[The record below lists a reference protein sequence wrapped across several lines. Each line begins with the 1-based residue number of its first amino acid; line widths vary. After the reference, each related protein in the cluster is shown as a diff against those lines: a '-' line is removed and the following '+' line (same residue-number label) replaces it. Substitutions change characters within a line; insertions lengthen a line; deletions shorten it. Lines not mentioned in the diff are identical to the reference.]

1 MNRLLLLVLSLG
13 FSVPVYA
20 ADLLE
25 VYRQALSQD
34 AVYASARAAWQ
45 AGQEKLPQGRAL
57 LLPSVNLTGNTTYNQ
72 TGTQVRDPSV
82 PGRQSQFNSNGITI
96 SLIQPLFNKQSFDQ
110 YLESKSQLAQSDAQ
124 LSVVMQDL
132 IVRVSQAYFDVLAA
146 QDNLAFV
153 AAQKAAIAEQLAS
166 AKRNFE
172 VGTATITDTNDA
184 QARFDLVVSQEIAT
198 QNDLEVKKQALAQI
212 IGSVPASLKLLA
224 INLPLSP
231 PEPNDMGR
239 WVEAAQA
246 NSPQIKVQ
254 EATLEI
260 AKRELERN
268 RGGHYPTINLVG
280 SFGQNAAGATN
291 LSSGSITIPNDT
303 TTKQIGVQLN
313 LPIYQG
319 GGQQSLVRGAIANQ
333 EKAKQDLESARRS
346 VTFSTRQAFLGVTSG
361 IAQVKALA
369 QALVSNQ
376 TSLDSTKLGQEVGVR
391 TEVDVLN
398 AQQQLYS
405 AKRDLAQARYNF
417 ILSQLRLKS
426 AAGQLSEDDL
436 AEINQWLRQPQ

>member
-1 MNRLLLLVLSLG
+1 MNRLLLLFLSFGLG
-13 FSVPVYA
+13 LPVHA

-34 AVYASARAAWQ
+34 AVYASAQAVWQ

-57 LLPSVNLTGNTTYNQ
+57 LLPSVNVTGNTTYNQ
-72 TGTQVRDPSV
+72 INTQVRNPSV
-82 PGRQSQFNSNGITI
+82 PGIQSQFNSNGITI
-96 SLIQPLFNKQSFDQ
+96 SLIQPLYNKQSIDQ

-124 LSVVMQDL
+124 LSVATQDL

-146 QDNLAFV
+146 QDNLDFV
-153 AAQKAAIAEQLAS
+153 SAQKAAIAEQLAS

-184 QARFDLVVSQEIAT
+184 QARYDLVTSQEIAAL
-198 QNDLEVKKQALAQI
+198 NDLEVKKQALAQI
-212 IGSVPASLKLLA
+212 IGSMPASLKLLSTD
-224 INLPLSP
+224 LPLSL

-239 WVEAAQA
+239 WVGAAQA

-254 EATLEI
+254 EAALEV
-260 AKRELERN
+260 AKREVERN

-280 SFGQNAAGATN
+280 SYGQNGTGASN
-291 LSSGSITIPNDT
+291 LANGTVTIANDT
-303 TTKQIGVQLN
+303 TSKQIGVQLN
-313 LPIYQG
+313 MPIYQG
-319 GGQQSLVRGAIANQ
+319 GGQQSLVRQAIANQ
-333 EKAKQDLESARRS
+333 EKAKQDLENARRS
-346 VTFSTRQAFLGVTSG
+346 VTYSTRQAFLGVTSG
-361 IAQVKALA
+361 VAQVKALG

-376 TSLDSTKLGQEVGVR
+376 TSLDSTKLGREVGVR

-398 AQQQLYS
+398 AQQLLYS

-436 AEINQWLRQPQ
+436 AEINRWLR

>member
-13 FSVPVYA
+13 LGLPAHA

-25 VYRQALSQD
+25 IYRQALSQD
-34 AVYASARAAWQ
+34 AAYGSARAAWQ

-57 LLPSVNLTGNTTYNQ
+57 LLPSVNLSGNTTYNQ
-72 TGTQVRDPSV
+72 TNTQLRNPSI
-82 PGRQSQFNSNGITI
+82 PGIQSQFNSNGITV
-96 SLIQPLFNKQSFDQ
+96 SLIQPLFNKQSIDQ

-124 LSVVMQDL
+124 LGVAAQDL

-146 QDNLAFV
+146 QDNLDFIT
-153 AAQKAAIAEQLAS
+153 AQKAAIAEQLAS

-184 QARFDLVVSQEIAT
+184 QARYDLVVSQEIAA

-212 IGSVPASLKLLA
+212 IGSVPTSLKLLVTS
-224 INLPLSP
+224 LPLSLP
-231 PEPNDMGR
+231 DPNDMGR

-254 EATLEI
+254 EAALEV
-260 AKRELERN
+260 AKQEVERN
-268 RGGHYPTINLVG
+268 RGGHYPIINLVG
-280 SFGQNAAGATN
+280 SYGQNATGATN
-291 LSSGSITIPNDT
+291 LASGSIAIPNDT

-313 LPIYQG
+313 MPIYQG
-319 GGQQSLVRGAIANQ
+319 GGQQSLVRQAIANQ
-333 EKAKQDLESARRS
+333 DKAKQDLENTRRS

-361 IAQVKALA
+361 VAQVKALE
-369 QALVSNQ
+369 QALMSNQ
-376 TSLDSTKLGQEVGVR
+376 SSLDSTKLGKEVGVR

-398 AQQQLYS
+398 AQQQLFS

-436 AEINQWLRQPQ
+436 AEVNRWLR

>member
-254 EATLEI
+254 EAALEI